1 MYLTVNWFQTMKI
14 IISILTRSSPYNKYI
29 LDLLDYIKK
38 QDLDIDVVVGVN
50 QTDFYSGHQNNLKAY
65 SLEDDD
71 VIVFLHDDV
80 KILSNVNDFCK
91 YLSLCNTRDTGFLCL
106 AGCTF
111 LGYDGIWWNARSIGA
126 SRGFVF
132 QGKNDISMS
141 ANPFGQHGQIICGD
155 GCFLAC
161 SYRTLKKVGLE
172 QPSYLKSGWD
182 FYDIDLTFRAHLM
195 GLNNYTVPIICRHE
209 SDGQMRKEW
218 YDARQAFLR
227 QYNQDIPCKLNH
239 DKTGGLPL

>member
-1 MYLTVNWFQTMKI
+1 MSVAGVMQTRIYWDAKSWYEGHKI
-14 IISILTRSSPYNKYI
+14 NSLQLEEDEDIIVLAHDDLEIISNHSI
-29 LDLLDYIKK
+29 
-38 QDLDIDVVVGVN
+38 
-50 QTDFYSGHQNNLKAY
+50 FY
-65 SLEDDD
+65 
-71 VIVFLHDDV
+71 
-80 KILSNVNDFCK
+80 K
-91 YLSLCNTRDTGFLCL
+91 YLNLCKKPETGFVGI
-106 AGCTF
+106 AGATY
-111 LGYDGIWWNARSIGA
+111 LNNDGIWWNARSFGA
-126 SRGFVF
+126 TRGFVF
-132 QGKNDISMS
+132 QGKNVETMTP
-141 ANPFGQHGQIICGD
+141 NYFGPQSQVVVLD